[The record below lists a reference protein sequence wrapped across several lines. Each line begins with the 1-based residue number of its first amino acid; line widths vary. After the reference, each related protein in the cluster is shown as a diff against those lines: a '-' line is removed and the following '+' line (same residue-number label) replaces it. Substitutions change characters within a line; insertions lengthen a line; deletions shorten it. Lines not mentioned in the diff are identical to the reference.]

1 MVLRI
6 TIDVQTD
13 NIEGVKE
20 CLAMELEKYGDVKVM
35 DVSQRDHARRKPET
49 IGKRI
54 QKARMAAVMTQRELA
69 EAIYVHESLIS
80 QWENGRK
87 VPSADQIKEIAAAC
101 DVNPQWLTHESEER
115 WR

>member
-6 TIDVQTD
+6 TIDVNTD
-13 NIEGVKE
+13 NIQGVKE
-20 CLAMELEKYGDVKVM
+20 CLAMELEKYGDIKVM

-69 EAIYVHESLIS
+69 EALYVHESLIS
-80 QWENGRK
+80 QWENGHK
-87 VPSADQIKEIAAAC
+87 IPSQEQIKRIAEVC
-101 DVNPQWLTHESEER
+101 DANPKWLTHESEER